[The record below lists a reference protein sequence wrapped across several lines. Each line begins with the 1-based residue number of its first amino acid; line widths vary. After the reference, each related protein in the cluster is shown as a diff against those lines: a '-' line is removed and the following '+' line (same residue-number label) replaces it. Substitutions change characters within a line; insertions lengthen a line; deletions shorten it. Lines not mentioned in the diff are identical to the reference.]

1 LLQAPTEDERSGI
14 IRHCMDGF
22 KLASDVSV
30 AALAIQTAALVAID
44 IVDFLTQAE
53 VIAVR
58 ESLYGWSLSS

>member
-1 LLQAPTEDERSGI
+1 
-14 IRHCMDGF
+14 MDGF